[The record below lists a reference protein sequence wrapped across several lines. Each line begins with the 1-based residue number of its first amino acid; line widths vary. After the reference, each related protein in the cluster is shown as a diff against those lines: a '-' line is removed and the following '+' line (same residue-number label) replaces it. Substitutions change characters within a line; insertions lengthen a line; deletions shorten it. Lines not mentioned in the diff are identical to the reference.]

1 MSRPAFAGPIAYS
14 FPMAIFRVPINISY
28 PGTGGPGVNVW
39 HCRTAGTAIDAT
51 TTGQLNALLGFLR
64 TFYNTIASWYP
75 ATTTI
80 TLGTCTTVDTQ
91 AEAVGTFA
99 TVTGTGTGSAPQ
111 LLANVVTWKT
121 TIAARRGRG
130 RTFLGP
136 LCTSAM
142 QNDGTPAAAIQSDV
156 AAAAGALVTASMG
169 YGNGAWGVWGFDVA
183 KTPGVN
189 NPRNPADARVFRDF
203 TGFKQRDLFGSLRS
217 RRD

>member
-1 MSRPAFAGPIAYS
+1 
-14 FPMAIFRVPINISY
+14 MAIFRVPINIAY

-64 TFYNTIASWYP
+64 TFYNTIGSWYP

-91 AEAVGTFA
+91 AEAAGTFA

-121 TIAARRGRG
+121 SVAARRGRG

-142 QNDGTPAAAIQSDV
+142 QADGTPAAALQSDV
-156 AAAAGALVTASMG
+156 SAAATALVSASVSF
-169 YGNGAWGVWGFDVA
+169 GNGAWGIYGYDVA
-183 KTPGVN
+183 KLAGKAN
-189 NPRNPADARVFRDF
+189 LRNPADGKVLRDIV
-203 TGFKQRDLFGSLRS
+203 GFKQRDLFASLRS